1 MTDQLQRV
9 AETVHAA
16 LATLFEDTWPQ
27 PFAEASRYP
36 LFTGGKRVR
45 PALCFAMHDA
55 ICGPGTWS
63 TALVNVATSVE
74 LIHTYSL
81 VHDDL
86 PCLDNDDE
94 RRGRPT
100 VHIAYDEGTALLVG
114 DALLTE
120 AFALLARQPLPAE
133 TVVALIQELSTAS
146 GHLGMIGG
154 QAADIGLNGPVET
167 LETLKRLHR
176 LKTGALL
183 TVSATMGAR
192 VAQADPDQLLL
203 AKQFGETI
211 GLAFQLADDVLDAEE
226 DAGSEGPPSYVKFLG
241 QSGTSDEATRLMNVA
256 VEIARQLPHPEHLI
270 QLAHFIVHRDH

>member
-1 MTDQLQRV
+1 M
-9 AETVHAA
+9 
-16 LATLFEDTWPQ
+16 
-27 PFAEASRYP
+27 
-36 LFTGGKRVR
+36 
-45 PALCFAMHDA
+45 
-55 ICGPGTWS
+55 
-63 TALVNVATSVE
+63 E

-192 VAQADPDQLLL
+192 VAQADPDQLCSPNGWGRPLGWRSNWQTMFSTQ
-203 AKQFGETI
+203 KKMQD
-211 GLAFQLADDVLDAEE
+211 QRV
-226 DAGSEGPPSYVKFLG
+226 PPHTLNFWDRV
-241 QSGTSDEATRLMNVA
+241 ARLTK
-256 VEIARQLPHPEHLI
+256 RH
-270 QLAHFIVHRDH
+270 DS

>member
-1 MTDQLQRV
+1 MPRWLPYSKIRGHSRLQRR
-9 AETVHAA
+9 AGI
-16 LATLFEDTWPQ
+16 PC
-27 PFAEASRYP
+27 S
-36 LFTGGKRVR
+36 GGKRVR
-45 PALCFAMHDA
+45 PALCFAMHSH
-55 ICGPGTWS
+55 CGRSTWS

-192 VAQADPDQLLL
+192 VARADP
-203 AKQFGETI
+203 G
-211 GLAFQLADDVLDAEE
+211 GV
-226 DAGSEGPPSYVKFLG
+226 
-241 QSGTSDEATRLMNVA
+241 
-256 VEIARQLPHPEHLI
+256 ARQTVWGDHWAGVPIGRRCSRRRRRCRIRWSPLI
-270 QLAHFIVHRDH
+270 R

>member
-1 MTDQLQRV
+1 MTHRLRTV
-9 AETVHAA
+9 ADTVHTA
-16 LATLFEDTWPQ
+16 LTELFTDTWPA
-27 PFAEASRYP
+27 PFADACRYP

-45 PALCFAMHDA
+45 PALAFAMFDA
-55 ICGPGTWS
+55 ISGAQTWPQS
-63 TALVNVATSVE
+63 LVHVATSVE

-86 PCLDNDDE
+86 PCLDDDAE

-100 VHIAYDEGTALLVG
+100 VHVQYDEGTALLVG

-133 TVVALIQELSTAS
+133 TLVALIQDLSKAS

-154 QAADIGLNGPVET
+154 QAADIGLDGPVET
-167 LETLKRLHR
+167 LETLRRLHR

-192 VAQADPDQLLL
+192 VAEATEDQLSL
-203 AKQFGETI
+203 AKRFGESI

-226 DAGSEGPPSYVKFLG
+226 DAGLDGPPSYVKFLG
-241 QSGTSDEATRLMNVA
+241 LKGTSEEASRLMDTAIN
-256 VEIARQLPHPEHLI
+256 IAQQLPHPEHLI
-270 QLAHFIVHRDH
+270 DLARFIVNRDH